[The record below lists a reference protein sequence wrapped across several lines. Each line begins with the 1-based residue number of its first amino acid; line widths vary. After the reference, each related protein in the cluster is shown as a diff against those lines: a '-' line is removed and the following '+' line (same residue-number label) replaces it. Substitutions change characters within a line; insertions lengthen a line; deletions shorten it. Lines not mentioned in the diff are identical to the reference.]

1 MIMNNRVRFD
11 EIKRRG
17 ESINPK
23 IPSHRCNNN
32 FETQTAYIYKLAV
45 TIKRCINKLTSVS
58 IGLGVGDEL
67 SVCANIVVIDNSNDI
82 ETNKILVILC
92 KIFIICCKDVRCC
105 FL

>member
-1 MIMNNRVRFD
+1 MKLKEEVSQLIQRF
-11 EIKRRG
+11 
-17 ESINPK
+17 P
-23 IPSHRCNNN
+23 PHRCNNN

-92 KIFIICCKDVRCC
+92 KILYYVVKM
-105 FL
+105 